1 MGENLLDLSLCG
13 NKMHKILSPFYFRP
27 EGYHPH
33 RFAFSEAKE
42 AKLIKPRRQ
51 RLHLR

>member
-1 MGENLLDLSLCG
+1 MGEKLLDLSLCG
-13 NKMHKILSPFYFRP
+13 NKMHKILSHFYFRP